1 MNFSQVKSVTI
12 PEGNVKSI
20 SIDGVTVWSAKSG
33 GWSIDDY
40 EVNQNLIISTVDAK
54 TQSAVV
60 GKLFTIIITPETAF
74 DRKNYFALV
83 YDETTESLCEL
94 VRSSVSSTTGKLQ
107 IMFNATEPKG
117 NHTYTFWILDPDGK
131 VSANSMSLTLEVK

>member
-20 SIDGVTVWSAKSG
+20 FIDGVTVWSAKSG

-40 EVNQNLIISTVDAK
+40 EVNKNLIISTVASK
-54 TQSAVV
+54 TQSAFV

-74 DRKNYFALV
+74 DSKNYSALV
-83 YDETTESLCEL
+83 YDETTESLCEIIRL
-94 VRSSVSSTTGKLQ
+94 SFGTTMEKIQ
-107 IMFNATEPKG
+107 IMFNATEPRG
-117 NHTYTFWILDPDGK
+117 NHTYTFWLLDPDGK

>member
-40 EVNQNLIISTVDAK
+40 EVNENLIISQT
-54 TQSAVV
+54 TSRTSSALL
-60 GKLFTIIITPETAF
+60 GKRFNISIKPETVF
-74 DRKNYFALV
+74 DSKNYSALV
-83 YDETTESLCEL
+83 YDETTKSLCEL
-94 VRSSVSSTTGKLQ
+94 YSSLVLTNMNFLHISF
-107 IMFNATEPKG
+107 IATEPKG
-117 NHTYTFWILDPDGK
+117 NHTYTFWLLDPDGK
-131 VSANSMSLTLEVK
+131 VSANSMALTLEVR

>member
-40 EVNQNLIISTVDAK
+40 EVNQNLIISTVAAK
-54 TQSAVV
+54 TSSAVV
-60 GKLFTIIITPETAF
+60 GKIFNITIISETAF
-74 DRKNYFALV
+74 DSNNYSALV

-94 VRSSVSSTTGKLQ
+94 VRSSVNTTTGKVL
-107 IMFNATEPKG
+107 IIFNATEPKG
-117 NHTYTFWILDPDGK
+117 NHTYTFWLLDPDGK
-131 VSANSMSLTLEVK
+131 VSANSMSLTLEVH

>member
-12 PEGNVKSI
+12 PEGNVKNI

-40 EVNQNLIISTVDAK
+40 EVNKNLIISKVAPK
-54 TQSAVV
+54 TSSAAV
-60 GKLFTIIITPETAF
+60 GKLFTINITPETAF
-74 DRKNYFALV
+74 DSKNYSALV
-83 YDETTESLCEL
+83 YAETTESLCEL
-94 VRSSVSSTTGKLQ
+94 IRLSFRTTMEKLI

-117 NHTYTFWILDPDGK
+117 NHIYTFWILDPDGK
-131 VSANSMSLTLEVK
+131 VSANSMSLTLEVR

>member
-40 EVNQNLIISTVDAK
+40 EVNENLIISTVASMSP
-54 TQSAVV
+54 SAVV
-60 GKLFTIIITPETAF
+60 GKKFTISIKPETAF
-74 DRKNYFALV
+74 DSKSYSALV
-83 YDETTESLCEL
+83 YDETTKSLCEL
-94 VRSSVSSTTGKLQ
+94 VRSLVSSKMDKLQ
-107 IMFNATEPKG
+107 IVFNATEPKG
-117 NHTYTFWILDPDGK
+117 NHTYTFWLLDPDGK
-131 VSANSMSLTLEVK
+131 VSANSMSLTLEVR

>member
-40 EVNQNLIISTVDAK
+40 EVNENLIISKATSMSS
-54 TQSAVV
+54 SAYV
-60 GKLFTIIITPETAF
+60 GKVFIVSIKPQTAF
-74 DRKNYFALV
+74 DSTNYSAIV
-83 YDETTESLCEL
+83 YDETNESLCDL
-94 VRSSVSSTTGKLQ
+94 IQSVMTANKAFLQ
-107 IMFNATEPKG
+107 IRFHALEPRAA
-117 NHTYTFWILDPDGK
+117 HPYTFWLLDPDGK
-131 VSANSMSLTLEVK
+131 VSANSMSLTLEVR

>member
-40 EVNQNLIISTVDAK
+40 EVNENLIISTVASMSP
-54 TQSAVV
+54 SAVV
-60 GKLFTIIITPETAF
+60 GKKFTISIKPETAF
-74 DRKNYFALV
+74 DSKNYSALV
-83 YDETTESLCEL
+83 YDETTKSLCEL
-94 VRSSVSSTTGKLQ
+94 VRSLVSSKMDKLQ
-107 IMFNATEPKG
+107 IVFNATEPKG
-117 NHTYTFWILDPDGK
+117 NHTYTFWLLDPDGK
-131 VSANSMSLTLEVK
+131 VSANSMSLTLEVR

>member
-40 EVNQNLIISTVDAK
+40 EVNENLIISKVAPK
-54 TQSAVV
+54 TSSAVV
-60 GKLFTIIITPETAF
+60 GKLFTIIITPETVF
-74 DRKNYFALV
+74 DSKNYSALV

-94 VRSSVSSTTGKLQ
+94 IRLSFGATLEKLN

-131 VSANSMSLTLEVK
+131 VSANSMSLTLEVR